1 MDDTELHYVT
11 YDPDEIMQEMMVA
24 YLNAG
29 GDLLYAGDEKEML
42 LRAFLDVM
50 VQAFAGVDN
59 ACRMATLRYAV
70 RDYLDV
76 YGEKRGCVRIE
87 AKPAT
92 ATVKVTAQATGVS
105 RTIEA
110 GSILTA
116 DGVVMYKTT
125 EDMILSGNA
134 QELSV
139 EVECTKSGSI
149 GNGLLNG
156 TQMQFTPPVDGV
168 PSVVCTAS
176 ATGGQD
182 EEEDEAYRERI
193 RTYGLTT
200 VTTGPSSQYES
211 VAMSVSSNIVDA
223 KALKLSAGQVGVYL
237 ILSTQTGST
246 AILDAVEEALNGEDT
261 RPLTDTVTVAQATA
275 VPYTLVIQYQADAG
289 SDVSAAFAAAV
300 SEYQEWQDNKIG
312 RAFNPDKLIAML
324 YQAGATR
331 AVIGSGSSFN
341 GGTAEY
347 TEIAES
353 ARCSG
358 TISLAVMT

>member
-1 MDDTELHYVT
+1 M
-11 YDPDEIMQEMMVA
+11 
-24 YLNAG
+24 
-29 GDLLYAGDEKEML
+29 
-42 LRAFLDVM
+42 
-50 VQAFAGVDN
+50 
-59 ACRMATLRYAV
+59 
-70 RDYLDV
+70 
-76 YGEKRGCVRIE
+76 
-87 AKPAT
+87 
-92 ATVKVTAQATGVS
+92 TGVQ
-105 RTIEA
+105 TCALPIW
-110 GSILTA
+110 
-116 DGVVMYKTT
+116 
-125 EDMILSGNA
+125 
-134 QELSV
+134 
-139 EVECTKSGSI
+139 
-149 GNGLLNG
+149 
-156 TQMQFTPPVDGV
+156 
-168 PSVVCTAS
+168 
-176 ATGGQD
+176 
-182 EEEDEAYRERI
+182 ERI

-211 VAMSVSSNIVDA
+211 VAMAVSSNIVDA

-237 ILSTQTGST
+237 ILSTQTGAA

-300 SEYQEWQDNKIG
+300 SEYQEWQDKKIG

-347 TEIAES
+347 TEITES